1 MKFYMYI
8 SNHFTAVN
16 FVAIFQ
22 NQEIPES
29 SKSNSSNSS
38 TKDRDTTNMEPTKK
52 KACDRVERGP
62 NGEVLS
68 YTTEDD
74 ITYRISGMIAK
85 WKVLKTTDFSFYIY
99 NIYIVAC

>member
-1 MKFYMYI
+1 MC
-8 SNHFTAVN
+8 N
-16 FVAIFQ
+16 FEKLPPVVVFDLIVFFQ

-38 TKDRDTTNMEPTKK
+38 VRDRDATNMEHTKK
-52 KACDRVERGP
+52 KASDRVERGQ

-74 ITYRISGMIAK
+74 ITYRISGKIIDINTIILAQ
-85 WKVLKTTDFSFYIY
+85 S
-99 NIYIVAC
+99 